1 MKAIQTGC
9 VQVSTS
15 SSRRSQVGI
24 VALKIVPTTTCKV
37 DSCSLTTV
45 RVILVTVLATPT
57 LIIVYLT
64 AHLLTRRVHVST
76 SRTILS
82 VVLSSCLPT
91 ILITQTQLFRRSN
104 LTGSTLWWISEASW
118 PMTQQPT
125 LTVCVSML
133 WTMWMLTFSKSL
145 QITSKQPMVLT
156 SPKLMRSNTCHTW
169 KRGLPTTHTTTRI
182 LKGHNCRLI
191 MPFVMLLP
199 TFWCVIKIHVCSLGT
214 WLLLWIVVWIHEVL
228 TIRTVNVWPTIFSPV
243 PTIRKRKPLSNVS
256 SVIVSTQI
264 CLVTI
269 SPVMKSRRPSRFTM
283 RISIQLTRL
292 MRLTTC
298 HLSMPSCWPT
308 RTL

>member
-1 MKAIQTGC
+1 M
-9 VQVSTS
+9 
-15 SSRRSQVGI
+15 
-24 VALKIVPTTTCKV
+24 TTCNV

-45 RVILVTVLATPT
+45 RVILATVLATPT
-57 LIIVYLT
+57 LIIVCLT
-64 AHLLTRRVHVST
+64 AHLQTRPVHVSI

-91 ILITQTQLFRRSN
+91 ILTTQTQLFKRSN
-104 LTGSTLWWISEASW
+104 LTGSTSWWISEVSW

-125 LTVCVSML
+125 LTVCVSMP
-133 WTMWMLTFSKSL
+133 WTMWMLTFSRSL

-156 SPKLMRSNTCHTW
+156 SLKPMRSNTCHTW
-169 KRGLPTTHTTTRI
+169 KRGLTTTHITTRT
-182 LKGHNCRLI
+182 LRGHNYRLI

-243 PTIRKRKPLSNVS
+243 PTILKRKPLFNVS
-256 SVIVSTQI
+256 FTLVSIQM
-264 CLVTI
+264 CLATI
-269 SPVMKSRRPSRFTM
+269 SPVMKSRKPSRFTM
-283 RISIQLTRL
+283 RILIRLTRL
-292 MRLTTC
+292 MRHTTC
-298 HLSMPSCWPT
+298 HLSMLSCWPT